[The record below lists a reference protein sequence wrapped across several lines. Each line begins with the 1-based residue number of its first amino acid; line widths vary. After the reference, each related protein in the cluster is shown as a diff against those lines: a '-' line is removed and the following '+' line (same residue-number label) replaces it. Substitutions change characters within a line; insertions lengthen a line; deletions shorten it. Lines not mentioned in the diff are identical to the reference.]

1 MSHASDPNAK
11 PHAQSAAHIALPA
24 THAEGHFPTNRI
36 DTLAIIGVGLIGGSF
51 AAAIRQAGAAQRIIG
66 AGRRHEV
73 LVEAL
78 ELGLIDEIM
87 SIEQA
92 AARADFILLATPVG
106 SYELIFKTIAPH
118 VSDRAVITDGGSTKN
133 NVVQA
138 ARVGLGARVGQFVP
152 AHPIAG
158 SHLMGPTA
166 AKADL
171 YRGRQVVVCPLPENT
186 THAVDRVSHAWRACG
201 AHVRSLDPKQHDEV
215 MATISHLPH
224 WLAAVYMTH
233 VLTDPNSDLDL
244 AMAGTGFADF
254 TRIAQGS
261 DEMWR
266 DIMMQNREVML
277 AQIKAYQVVLSE
289 AHQALEAGDELIL
302 QAFLQR
308 AAIAR
313 RDWEANRT

>member
-1 MSHASDPNAK
+1 MSHASDTKTKATAR
-11 PHAQSAAHIALPA
+11 AQSA
-24 THAEGHFPTNRI
+24 THAGGHFAADRI

-73 LVEAL
+73 LVEAH
-78 ELGLIDEIM
+78 ELGLIDEIV
-87 SIEQA
+87 SIEDA
-92 AARADFILLATPVG
+92 ATQADFILLATPVG
-106 SYELIFKTIAPH
+106 SYEIIFKTIAPH
-118 VSDRAVITDGGSTKN
+118 LLDHAVITDGGSTKK
-133 NVVQA
+133 NVVTA
-138 ARVGLGARVGQFVP
+138 AHAGLGARVGQFVP

-171 YRGRQVVVCPLPENT
+171 YMGRQVVVCPLAENPV
-186 THAVDRVSHAWRACG
+186 HAVERVSHAWRVCG
-201 AHVRSLDPKQHDEV
+201 AHVRSLDPTRHDEV

-233 VLTDPNSDLDL
+233 VLTDPNSSLDL

-277 AQIKAYQVVLSE
+277 AQIKAYQGVLSE
-289 AHQALEAGDELIL
+289 AHQVLESGDALVL

-313 RDWEANRT
+313 RDWEAQRT

>member
-1 MSHASDPNAK
+1 MSQASHSQPSHVNAFQATQVNMPNEDDF
-11 PHAQSAAHIALPA
+11 SAD
-24 THAEGHFPTNRI
+24 RI

-51 AAAIRQAGAAQRIIG
+51 AAAIRQAGAAKRIIG
-66 AGRRHEV
+66 AGRRQEV
-73 LVEAL
+73 LVEAKD
-78 ELGLIDEIM
+78 LGLIDEVV

-92 AARADFILLATPVG
+92 AAQADFILLATPVG
-106 SYELIFKTIAPH
+106 SYEAIFKIMAPH
-118 VSDRAVITDGGSTKN
+118 LLPHAVITDGGSTKK
-133 NVVQA
+133 NVVEIARA
-138 ARVGLGARVGQFVP
+138 ALGERVGQFVP

-171 YRGRQVVVCPLPENT
+171 YAGRQVVVCPLPENT
-186 THAVDRVSHAWRACG
+186 AHAVERVSYAWRVCG
-201 AHVRSLDPKQHDEV
+201 ALIRQLDPKKHDEI

-224 WLAAVYMTH
+224 WLAAVYVTH
-233 VLTDPNSDLDL
+233 VLNDSNSHLDL
-244 AMAGTGFADF
+244 AMAGTGFADY

-277 AQIKAYQVVLSE
+277 AQIKAYQVILTD
-289 AHQALEAGDELIL
+289 AQKALEMGDELVL
-302 QAFLQR
+302 QTFLQR

-313 RDWEANRT
+313 REWEASRT